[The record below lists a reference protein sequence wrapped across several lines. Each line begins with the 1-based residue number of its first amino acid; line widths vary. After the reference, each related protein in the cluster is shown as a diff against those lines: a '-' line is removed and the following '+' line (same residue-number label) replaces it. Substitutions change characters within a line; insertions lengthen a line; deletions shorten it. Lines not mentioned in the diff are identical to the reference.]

1 MCITELIHILGQ
13 VQRKIGL
20 KAISMNGNAIVGFH
34 LSFDLEKDTIV
45 SRGIGTCV
53 TLVKIQNE
61 PGPAIKTNITE
72 DE

>member
-1 MCITELIHILGQ
+1 MFIVGQ
-13 VQRKIGL
+13 IQRKIGL

-45 SRGIGTCV
+45 TRCIGTCV
-53 TLVKIQNE
+53 TLVKIQTE
-61 PGPAIKTNITE
+61 PSAVVNVNITE